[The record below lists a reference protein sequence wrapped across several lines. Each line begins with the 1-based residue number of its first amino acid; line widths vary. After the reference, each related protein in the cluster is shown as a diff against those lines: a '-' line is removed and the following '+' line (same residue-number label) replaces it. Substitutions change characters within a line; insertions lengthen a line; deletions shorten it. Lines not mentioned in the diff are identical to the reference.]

1 MHVLYD
7 LALITMIGSGLAST
21 KVVTTV
27 TEKLRHYPSPIFC
40 CCQSCMAL
48 SLVVPENLAGNV
60 VEQLHNDYVKQKFS
74 VV

>member
-1 MHVLYD
+1 
-7 LALITMIGSGLAST
+7 
-21 KVVTTV
+21 V